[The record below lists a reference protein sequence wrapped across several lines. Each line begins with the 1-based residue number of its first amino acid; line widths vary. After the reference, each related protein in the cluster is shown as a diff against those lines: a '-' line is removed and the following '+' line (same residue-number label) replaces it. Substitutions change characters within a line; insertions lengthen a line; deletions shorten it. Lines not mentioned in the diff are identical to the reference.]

1 MQKKGMIV
9 IGILLVAVLCMQ
21 VILLSKVNTIY
32 QDMLSR
38 DNFASQRI
46 DVITLN
52 QHKLQN
58 TLDEI
63 LEELKSEK

>member
-9 IGILLVAVLCMQ
+9 VGILLAAILCMQ
-21 VILLSKVNTIY
+21 VILLSKVKTLR
-32 QDMLSR
+32 QEMLSCE
-38 DNFASQRI
+38 NFASQRI
-46 DVITLN
+46 DVMTGN

-63 LEELKSEK
+63 LEELQSER